1 MQADI
6 LAVLGNAV
14 AVRSDTFTIRAYGE
28 AVDNDGNVT
37 ARSYCEAV
45 VQRMPEF
52 IDSSDAAQTP
62 IGALTSNANKNF
74 GRRFQILSLRWLSP
88 SEI

>member
-1 MQADI
+1 M
-6 LAVLGNAV
+6 LGNTV
-14 AVRSDTFTIRAYGE
+14 TVRSDTFTIRAYGE
-28 AVDNDGNVT
+28 AVDKDGKTT

-45 VQRMPEF
+45 VQRLPEF
-52 IDSSDAAQTP
+52 VDSSDAAETP
-62 IGALTSNANKNF
+62 LATLVSEANESF